1 MKTVGVVI
9 ATYNGEKFLNEQL
22 QSILSQKKRPETII
36 IVDDCSTDG
45 TKKIIIEKTKMF
57 PELFFFIE
65 NEQNLGATK
74 TFEIG
79 ISACK
84 NDYIA
89 LCDQDDIWMPD
100 KISVL
105 FDLIERNENAKLCF
119 HDLAL
124 IDEQG
129 NRIGKNFWEAAP
141 VNEPLPVTGNA
152 ARQRLADLSN
162 PVPGCTMFFS
172 SDLKKFILPMP
183 SSRWTGHDWWI
194 SAIAFFYANP
204 VYFRGRPLGFYRFH
218 ANQTAGIGTVLKKK
232 KFINNKM
239 TLYDKIKRE
248 IKRIINSKKSRII
261 KTTESKQRRQEMNN
275 AILRIIADCENHALS
290 EEQMEDYNLLRE
302 RIKCNIMAERI

>member
-22 QSILSQKKRPETII
+22 QSIVSQTKRPEKII
-36 IVDDCSTDG
+36 IVDDCSIDKTRD
-45 TKKIIIEKTKMF
+45 IIKEKAKLF
-57 PELFFFIE
+57 PDLFIYIE
-65 NEQNLGATK
+65 NEQNLGVKK

-84 NDYIA
+84 TDYIA

-105 FDLIERNENAKLCF
+105 FDLLERNENAKLCF

-129 NRIGKNFWEAAP
+129 NRLGRNFWEAAP
-141 VNEPLPVTGNA
+141 INEPLPVTGNA
-152 ARQRLADLSN
+152 ARKRLAALSN

-172 SDLKKFILPMP
+172 SDLKKFILPML
-183 SSRWTGHDWWI
+183 SSKWIGHDWWI
-194 SAIAFFYANP
+194 SAIAFFFANP
-204 VYFRGRPLGFYRFH
+204 AYFREPLAFYRFH

-232 KFINNKM
+232 KFINNKI

-261 KTTESKQRRQEMNN
+261 KTTEAKQRRQDMNN
-275 AILRIIADCENHALS
+275 AILRIIDECEKHGLS
-290 EEQMEDYNLLRE
+290 EEQMEEYNFLRE
-302 RIKCNIMAERI
+302 RIKCNIMADRI